1 MTDPSISLREKGLI
15 LKQPSFWQI
24 KVYELKNDKIRQ
36 MRLREKIINIETTI
50 LLADKKS
57 MNLR

>member
-1 MTDPSISLREKGLI
+1 
-15 LKQPSFWQI
+15 
-24 KVYELKNDKIRQ
+24 

-57 MNLR
+57 MNLKMINPTSEVERKIINIETTILLADENL